1 MGFMTWR
8 PRGDDLMA
16 APRLHLALETRRL
29 WVALHLQNSNQ
40 PTLGAREGVV
50 HQDVIARHIEFEF
63 DDGCATGGYGHRLH
77 PAGRRALQVSE
88 AIDPVEDFA
97 DDMEG

>member
-1 MGFMTWR
+1 MTAAFHAA
-8 PRGDDLMA
+8 DDSVTG
-16 APRLHLALETRRL
+16 PWFHLALENL
-29 WVALHLQNSNQ
+29 WVWVALHLQNANQ
-40 PTLGAREGVV
+40 PALGPRKGVI

-63 DDGCATGGYGHRLH
+63 DDGCATGWYGYGLH
-77 PAGRRALQVSE
+77 TAGRRALQISE